1 MAPTSIS
8 FSGSSNPLTCL
19 HLQRGETQ
27 QVHLPIFRVYIIQE
41 TSVMK
46 KKNEIKIPNTNLG
59 VKPSTDTSPFFLFII
74 YFWDRHVFFFL
85 NLHVSNHQTFHFHS
99 DIIEEFLTPRSFCQT
114 YFSFY
119 FHNIF
124 PFYVNFNQ
132 INNSRKSSKSNQNSD
147 LHKSNSN

>member
-19 HLQRGETQ
+19 HLQKGETQ

-46 KKNEIKIPNTNLG
+46 KKMRQKFQIQIQVQKQVLIQVL
-59 VKPSTDTSPFFLFII
+59 FFLFIT
-74 YFWDRHVFFFL
+74 YFWDRHGFFL
-85 NLHVSNHQTFHFHS
+85 NLHDSNHQTFHFHC
-99 DIIEEFLTPRSFCQT
+99 DIIEEFLTSCSFCQT

-124 PFYVNFNQ
+124 PSYVNFDQ
-132 INNSRKSSKSNQNSD
+132 INNSRKSSKSNQDSD